1 MPIHASSLAP
11 AARARRN
18 HEIMRPFDYR
28 LDEPNHHFR
37 VVAAIAVEE
46 HDDVAISRERAQ
58 SCAKRPSV
66 SALGL
71 CYHASARGGCRF
83 RTAIGTAVTDDGY
96 FISEISVQ
104 TSG

>member
-37 VVAAIAVEE
+37 VVAAIAVEKN
-46 HDDVAISRERAQ
+46 DDFRISRERAQ
-58 SCAKRPSV
+58 SCAKRPPV

-71 CYHASARGGCRF
+71 CYHASASGGCNFRCTI
-83 RTAIGTAVTDDGY
+83 RTALIDDHY
-96 FISEISVQ
+96 FLCD
-104 TSG
+104 